1 MVYQLSFK
9 AGGKYYFFTE
19 VPYPKKWSP
28 EANTLTIGPPH
39 TQMNKAIDFILS
51 MIETSSAKLHSW
63 SWNKR
68 WCNRDKGYGYKRKV

>member
-1 MVYQLSFK
+1 MIIYQLSLK

-19 VPYPKKWSP
+19 VPYHQIEAP

-51 MIETSSAKLHSW
+51 IIETWSGKLNSW

-68 WCNRDKGYGYKRKV
+68 WNNRDKGYGYRK